1 MATVLEKV
9 REALNNAQ
17 PGDVSGVKI
26 IELPEGGVR
35 IEVVLNKTVTIK
47 PVSPSRWAMFADAM
61 HRESPLRGYSEML
74 CQHGREFRD
83 SFTFDDQ

>member
-47 PVSPSRWAMFADAM
+47 PVSPSRWAMFA
-61 HRESPLRGYSEML
+61 
-74 CQHGREFRD
+74 
-83 SFTFDDQ
+83 

>member
-17 PGDVSGVKI
+17 PGDVSDVKV

-74 CQHGREFRD
+74 CQYGHEFRD
-83 SFTFDDQ
+83 SFTFDNQ